1 MPNKRALVVDD
12 SKTAQFKLNK
22 ILSEYDLSVD
32 SVFSAEDAL
41 SYLAYKVPDI
51 IFMDHSMKGMSG
63 LDAVKIIKLN
73 PVTAVIPVVMYTSEK
88 GDVYVSQ
95 ARAVG
100 AMEVLSKDMLTE
112 SDIEQVMRSANIY
125 LKSKSDNKDKP
136 TKVDTIKADVAV
148 KPAEVSAANLL
159 DVRNQV
165 SRAIELQHSKIQR
178 DIQDSSRMIT
188 RRLMHEVKE
197 LQTSLKQQEKPP
209 SIAMFADL
217 VESLEAPKQRSI
229 FWYLVPM
236 FLLMSLVAYGI
247 YQVEDLKRENQSLVD
262 INHQFASILAKQNDG
277 IIASVERLEVQ
288 NSQNSQGVGKPDVAQ
303 FDNMIWTI
311 NQNSNYDYGTFPL
324 DASRTEVISELLL
337 QLDESGFS
345 GVVNLNIHS
354 GNFCVV
360 TNESGELVLP
370 DSDSLLAD
378 CELIEYYSPDPSQIE
393 RTAFEFSTLLNT
405 NPTLL
410 KGYITIT
417 VNAFDQYS
425 SNPQYPVFDPEVSAE
440 QWNNVALQ
448 NNHIYVELESY

>member
-22 ILSEYDLSVD
+22 ILSDYDLSVD

-100 AMEVLSKDMLTE
+100 AMEVLSKDMMKE
-112 SDIEQVMRSANIY
+112 SDIEHVMKSANIF
-125 LKSKSDNKDKP
+125 LKSKSDKEATSTLIGPEKP
-136 TKVDTIKADVAV
+136 EVAV
-148 KPAEVSAANLL
+148 KPVEVSANLL

-197 LQTSLKQQEKPP
+197 LQLSLKQQEKPP

-217 VESLEAPKQRSI
+217 VDGIERPEQRSL
-229 FWYLVPM
+229 FWFLIPM
-236 FLLMSLVAYGI
+236 FLLIALVSYGI
-247 YQVEDLKRENQSLVD
+247 YQVESLKKENQSLVD

-288 NSQNSQGVGKPDVAQ
+288 NSQGIEKPDTAF
-303 FDNMIWTI
+303 FDNMVWSI
-311 NQNSNYDYGTFPL
+311 NQNSRYEYGDFPL
-324 DASRTEVISELLL
+324 DADRTEVISELLV
-337 QLDESGFS
+337 QLDKSDFS

-360 TNESGELVLP
+360 NNESGELVIP
-370 DSDSLLAD
+370 SGDALLSD
-378 CELIEYYSPDPSQIE
+378 CELIEYYWPDPSQIE
-393 RTAFEFSTLLNT
+393 RTAFEFNTLLSS
-405 NPTLL
+405 NPVLL
-410 KGYITIT
+410 KGYITIA
-417 VNAFDQYS
+417 VNAFGQYS
-425 SNPQYPVFDPEVSAE
+425 SNPRYSEFDDSISAE
-440 QWNNVALQ
+440 EWNNIAIQ
-448 NNHIYVELESY
+448 NNQINVELESY

>member
-1 MPNKRALVVDD
+1 
-12 SKTAQFKLNK
+12 
-22 ILSEYDLSVD
+22 
-32 SVFSAEDAL
+32 
-41 SYLAYKVPDI
+41 
-51 IFMDHSMKGMSG
+51 
-63 LDAVKIIKLN
+63 
-73 PVTAVIPVVMYTSEK
+73 VVMYTSEK

-100 AMEVLSKDMLTE
+100 AMEVLSKDMMTE
-112 SDIEQVMRSANIY
+112 SDIEHVMNSANIF
-125 LKSKSDNKDKP
+125 LKSKSDKKEEQV
-136 TKVDTIKADVAV
+136 KVETSKTDVAV
-148 KPAEVSAANLL
+148 KPTEVSANLL

-197 LQTSLKQQEKPP
+197 LQTSFKQQEKPP

-217 VESLEAPKQRSI
+217 VEGIEQPKQRSI
-229 FWYLVPM
+229 LWFLIPM
-236 FLLMSLVAYGI
+236 LLLMGLVGYGI
-247 YQVEDLKRENQSLVD
+247 YQVENLKKENQSLVE

-277 IIASVERLEVQ
+277 IIASVERLEIQ
-288 NSQNSQGVGKPDVAQ
+288 SSQNVGKSNIAT
-303 FDNMIWTI
+303 FDNMVWTI
-311 NQNSNYDYGTFPL
+311 NQNSNYEYGDFPL
-324 DASRTEVISELLL
+324 DASRTQVISELLL

-345 GVVNLNIHS
+345 GVVNLNIQS

-360 TNESGELVLP
+360 ANDSGELVLP
-370 DSDSLLAD
+370 DGESLLAD

-410 KGYITIT
+410 KGYITIA

-425 SNPQYPVFDPEVSAE
+425 SNPQYPEFDPEMSAG
-440 QWNNVALQ
+440 QWNNIAHQ
-448 NNHIYVELESY
+448 NNHVYVELESY

>member
-1 MPNKRALVVDD
+1 
-12 SKTAQFKLNK
+12 
-22 ILSEYDLSVD
+22 
-32 SVFSAEDAL
+32 
-41 SYLAYKVPDI
+41 
-51 IFMDHSMKGMSG
+51 
-63 LDAVKIIKLN
+63 LN
-73 PVTAVIPVVMYTSEK
+73 PVTAIIPVVMYTSES

-112 SDIEQVMRSANIY
+112 SDIEQVMKSANIF
-125 LKSKSDNKDKP
+125 LKSKSDKENDKQELKSVKTEP
-136 TKVDTIKADVAV
+136 RRAEVTV
-148 KPAEVSAANLL
+148 KPSEASANLL

-197 LQTSLKQQEKPP
+197 LQNSLKQQEKPP
-209 SIAMFADL
+209 SIAMFANL
-217 VESLEAPKQRSI
+217 VEGLEQPKPPSI
-229 FWYLVPM
+229 FWFLIPM
-236 FLLMSLVAYGI
+236 FLLMGLVAYGI
-247 YQVEDLKRENQSLVD
+247 YQVDSLKKENQSLVD

-288 NSQNSQGVGKPDVAQ
+288 NSQNAQISEKPSAAA

-311 NQNSNYDYGTFPL
+311 NQNSNYEYGTFPL
-324 DASRTEVISELLL
+324 DASRTEVISELLI
-337 QLDESGFS
+337 QLDESDFS
-345 GVVNLNIHS
+345 GVVNLNIQS
-354 GNFCVV
+354 GNFCVI

-370 DSDSLLAD
+370 DADSLLAD

-410 KGYITIT
+410 EGYITIA

-425 SNPQYPVFDPEVSAE
+425 SNPQYPEFDPAMTAG

-448 NNHIYVELESY
+448 NNHIFVELESY

>member
-1 MPNKRALVVDD
+1 MPNKIALVVDD

-73 PVTAVIPVVMYTSEK
+73 PVTAIIPVVMYTSES

-112 SDIEQVMRSANIY
+112 SDIEHVMSSANIY
-125 LKSKSDNKDKP
+125 LKSKSDKKEAE
-136 TKVDTIKADVAV
+136 TKVESIKPEVAV
-148 KPAEVSAANLL
+148 KPAEVSANLL

-197 LQTSLKQQEKPP
+197 LQSSFKQQEKPP
-209 SIAMFADL
+209 SIAMLADL
-217 VESLEAPKQRSI
+217 VDGIEQPKQWNI
-229 FWYLVPM
+229 LWFLLPM
-236 FLLMSLVAYGI
+236 FLLMGLVSYGI
-247 YQVEDLKRENQSLVD
+247 YQVENLKKENQSLVD

-277 IIASVERLEVQ
+277 IIASVERLE
-288 NSQNSQGVGKPDVAQ
+288 SQNSQVVDKPSAAS

-311 NQNSNYDYGTFPL
+311 NQNSGYEYGAFPL
-324 DASRTEVISELLL
+324 DAARTEVISELLL
-337 QLDESGFS
+337 QLDESDFS

-360 TNESGELVLP
+360 ANSSGELVLP
-370 DSDSLLAD
+370 DADTLLSD

-410 KGYITIT
+410 DGYITIA

-425 SNPQYPVFDPEVSAE
+425 SNPPYPERDPSISAE
-440 QWNNVALQ
+440 EWNNVARQ
-448 NNHIYVELESY
+448 NNQIFIELESY